1 MPRDMIDDMQVT
13 VLPAL
18 EQTILGVVLIDENNT
33 VTFFNKAAE
42 GLWHCVRQDV
52 IGRNVNILVPR
63 NIRSTHDDLIR
74 HNRET
79 GINKIVGTSRE
90 VLVERF
96 DGTTFWANLSLS
108 RIAVDGKIGYMA
120 LIRDISQEV
129 DDREKI
135 RLLSLVVRE
144 TDRALP
150 SLIPNSASYTST
162 ARSAICSASAQ
173 SA

>member
-1 MPRDMIDDMQVT
+1 MPRDMMDESQIT

-18 EQTILGVVLIDENNT
+18 EQTIIAVVIIDENNT

-42 GLWHCVRQDV
+42 NLWRCTRQDV
-52 IGRNVNILVPR
+52 IGRNVNVLVPR
-63 NIRSTHDDLIR
+63 NIRASHDELVR
-74 HNRET
+74 HNRIS
-79 GINKIVGTSRE
+79 GANRIVGTSRE
-90 VLVERF
+90 VQVERF

-108 RIAVDGKIGYMA
+108 RIAVGGKIGYMA

-144 TDRALP
+144 TDRAWPFLTR
-150 SLIPNSASYTST
+150 NSASSTST
-162 ARSAICSASAQ
+162 APSATFSAPAPNR
-173 SA
+173 